1 MNDGNKS
8 DENHPTLYGEKKV
21 VCPDSMAGPS
31 DNHLKNKMFK
41 RPTVRPANPFR
52 GATKVRPV
60 SETAPGVVGD
70 LVRTMRNNMY
80 PQPKLGRAW
89 TPPCDYPF
97 IAKHMPEAEAG
108 PYIARCEAWLAAHAR
123 VVVPKPAPPVLDPE
137 PLLALLAKHKDK
149 RPPCEEMCAAMRA
162 AGHTELRITRY
173 RQWCQNMEDT
183 KQQRQ
188 EALDAIF
195 VKYPSAN
202 KPVPKKKKVIK
213 AVKKKTT

>member
-1 MNDGNKS
+1 
-8 DENHPTLYGEKKV
+8 
-21 VCPDSMAGPS
+21 
-31 DNHLKNKMFK
+31 
-41 RPTVRPANPFR
+41 
-52 GATKVRPV
+52 
-60 SETAPGVVGD
+60 
-70 LVRTMRNNMY
+70 
-80 PQPKLGRAW
+80 
-89 TPPCDYPF
+89 
-97 IAKHMPEAEAG
+97 MPEEEAG

-137 PLLALLAKHKDK
+137 PLIALLAKHKDK
-149 RPPCEEMCAAMRA
+149 RPPCEEMCAAMLA
-162 AGHTELRITRY
+162 AGHTELRVTRY

-213 AVKKKTT
+213 AVKKKTA